1 MACGDLLQ
9 AAGQLSTQRFERGL
23 IGLWPGTH
31 NDIRGQVWNQRENI
45 TPHDFPKPSLQAIPL
60 HDGTPMLRNDDTD
73 PRMTQKGSEE
83 PNLEVFGSSPLPFA
97 KNFLQIRPS
106 RQSVSP
112 RVGSV
117 LRRRRTWSA
126 AER

>member
-1 MACGDLLQ
+1 MTCGNPLQ
-9 AAGQLSTQRFERGL
+9 AARQLSTQRLECGL
-23 IGLWPGTH
+23 IGPWPGTH
-31 NDIRGQVWNQRENI
+31 DEVSSQVWNQRENV

-60 HDGTPMLRNDDTD
+60 HDGTLVLRNDDTD
-73 PRMTQKGSEE
+73 PRMTQKGSKE
-83 PNLEVFGSSPLPFA
+83 PNLEMLGSSPLPFA

-106 RQSVSP
+106 RQPVPS